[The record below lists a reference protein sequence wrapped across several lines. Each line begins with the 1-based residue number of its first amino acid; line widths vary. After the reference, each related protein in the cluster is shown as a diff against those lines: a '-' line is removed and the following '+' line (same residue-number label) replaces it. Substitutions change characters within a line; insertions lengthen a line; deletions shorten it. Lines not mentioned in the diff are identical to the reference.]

1 MPVRAPA
8 VFERNAHYISLRKKC
23 QGVFLK
29 NLQLLP
35 FRIRIG
41 TAWNP
46 IIKWRSS
53 DLNYE
58 QILGRLCALSGPSGF
73 EESVTQAAAELLRPL
88 TDKVYITRLGSVAGV
103 RRCGRENA
111 PKLLLDAH
119 LDEIG
124 FIVTG
129 HDEGFLRFAPLGGVD
144 PRMLPDREV
153 VILTAPPVFGTVA
166 CLPPHVQSG
175 EDMDKSQPIKDLVID
190 VGLSQETAERRIPA
204 GTPAAYRGGCTP
216 LGEDL
221 LCGKALDDRCG
232 FAVLLDV
239 LERLK
244 DKPLDVDLYVLG
256 STQEETHSTGAV
268 TAAYEI
274 EPNLCVA
281 VDVTHGDSPDAS
293 KHETFKLGGGP
304 VIGVG
309 PNCARSLSG
318 RLKELAKELDM
329 PVQIEVMSGSSGTN
343 AWPIQVSR
351 EGVATAVLS
360 IPERYMHTPVEVV
373 HKQDLEDTAALL
385 AAFVE
390 SLGEEGVSC

>member
-1 MPVRAPA
+1 M
-8 VFERNAHYISLRKKC
+8 
-23 QGVFLK
+23 
-29 NLQLLP
+29 
-35 FRIRIG
+35 
-41 TAWNP
+41 
-46 IIKWRSS
+46 
-53 DLNYE
+53 NYE
-58 QILGRLCALSGPSGF
+58 QTLARLCALSGPSGF
-73 EESVTQAAAELLRPL
+73 EGPVAEAAAELLRPL
-88 TDKVYITRLGSVAGV
+88 TDEVRLTRLGSVAGV
-103 RRCGRENA
+103 RRCGREDA

-153 VILTAPPVFGTVA
+153 TILTDPPVHGVVA
-166 CLPPHVQSG
+166 CLPPHVQTA
-175 EDMDKSQPIKDLVID
+175 EDMDKSLPIKDLYID
-190 VGLSQETAERRIPA
+190 VGLSQEEAERRIPV
-204 GTPAAYRGGCTP
+204 GTPAAYRGGCAP

-221 LCGKALDDRCG
+221 LCGKALDDRAG

-239 LERLK
+239 LERLQGK
-244 DKPLDVDLYVLG
+244 ELDVDLYVLG
-256 STQEETHSTGAV
+256 STQEETHSSGAV

-274 EPNLCVA
+274 APRMCVA

-293 KHETFKLGGGP
+293 KHETFQLGGGP

-318 RLKELAKELDM
+318 RLKELAGEMDM

-360 IPERYMHTPVEVV
+360 VPERYMHTPVEAVN
-373 HKQDLEDTAALL
+373 KKDLENTAALL
-385 AAFVE
+385 AALVE
-390 SLGEEGVSC
+390 SLGEGETSC

>member
-1 MPVRAPA
+1 M
-8 VFERNAHYISLRKKC
+8 
-23 QGVFLK
+23 
-29 NLQLLP
+29 
-35 FRIRIG
+35 
-41 TAWNP
+41 
-46 IIKWRSS
+46 
-53 DLNYE
+53 
-58 QILGRLCALSGPSGF
+58 LGRLCALSGPSGF
-73 EESVTQAAAELLRPL
+73 EESVTRAAAELLRPL
-88 TDKVYITRLGSVAGV
+88 ADEVYFTRLGSVVGL

-129 HDEGFLRFAPLGGVD
+129 HEEGFLRFAPLGGVD

-153 VILTAPPVFGTVA
+153 VILTDPPIHGVVA
-166 CLPPHVQSG
+166 CLPPHVQTAG
-175 EDMDKSQPIKDLVID
+175 DMDKSLPVKDLYID
-190 VGLSQETAERRIPA
+190 VGLSREEAEKRVPV
-204 GTPAAYRGGCTP
+204 GTPATYRGGCAP

-221 LCGKALDDRCG
+221 LSGKALDDRCG

-244 DKPLDVDLYVLG
+244 GKELPVDLYVLG
-256 STQEETHSTGAV
+256 STQEETHSTGAI

-274 EPNLCVA
+274 APQMCVA

-329 PVQIEVMSGSSGTN
+329 PIQLEVMSGSSGTN

-351 EGVATAVLS
+351 EGVATAVVS

-373 HKQDLEDTAALL
+373 HRKDLEDTAKLL

-390 SLGEEGVSC
+390 SLGEGEETC

>member
-1 MPVRAPA
+1 M
-8 VFERNAHYISLRKKC
+8 
-23 QGVFLK
+23 
-29 NLQLLP
+29 
-35 FRIRIG
+35 
-41 TAWNP
+41 
-46 IIKWRSS
+46 
-53 DLNYE
+53 NYE
-58 QILGRLCALSGPSGF
+58 DMLGRLCVLSGPSGF
-73 EESVTQAAAELLRPL
+73 ETHVARAAAELLRQL
-88 TDKVYITRLGSVAGV
+88 VDEVYTTRLGSVVGV

-111 PKLLLDAH
+111 HKLLLDAH

-124 FIVTG
+124 FMVTG

-153 VILTAPPVFGTVA
+153 VVLTDPPIHGVVA
-166 CLPPHVQSG
+166 CLPPHVQTA
-175 EDMDKSQPIKDLVID
+175 EDMGKSLPIKELFID
-190 VGLSQETAERRIPA
+190 VGLSQEEAERRIPI
-204 GTPAAYRGGCTP
+204 GTPATYRGGCAP

-221 LCGKALDDRCG
+221 LYGKALDDRAG

-256 STQEETHSTGAV
+256 STQEETHSTGAI

-274 EPNLCVA
+274 APGRCVA

-293 KHETFKLGGGP
+293 KNETFKLGGGP

-329 PVQIEVMSGSSGTN
+329 PIQLEVMSGSSGTN

-351 EGVATAVLS
+351 EGVATAVVS

-373 HKQDLEDTAALL
+373 HRKDLEDTAKLL

-390 SLGEEGVSC
+390 SLGEGEETC

>member
-1 MPVRAPA
+1 M
-8 VFERNAHYISLRKKC
+8 
-23 QGVFLK
+23 
-29 NLQLLP
+29 
-35 FRIRIG
+35 
-41 TAWNP
+41 
-46 IIKWRSS
+46 
-53 DLNYE
+53 NYE
-58 QILGRLCALSGPSGF
+58 QTLARLCALSGPSGF
-73 EESVTQAAAELLRPL
+73 EENVTEAAAELLRPL
-88 TDKVYITRLGSVAGV
+88 TDEVYTTRLGSVVGV
-103 RRCGRENA
+103 RRCGRDDA
-111 PKLLLDAH
+111 KKLLLDAH

-153 VILTAPPVFGTVA
+153 TILTDPPVHGVVA
-166 CLPPHVQSG
+166 CLPPHVQTA
-175 EDMDKSQPIKDLVID
+175 EDMDKSLPIKDLYID
-190 VGLSQETAERRIPA
+190 VGLSQEEAERRIPV
-204 GTPAAYRGGCTP
+204 GTPAAYRGGCAP

-221 LCGKALDDRCG
+221 LCGKALDDRAG

-244 DKPLDVDLYVLG
+244 DKQLNVDLYVLG
-256 STQEETHSTGAV
+256 STQEETHSSGAV

-274 EPNLCVA
+274 APRMCVA

-293 KHETFKLGGGP
+293 KHETFQLGGGP

-318 RLKELAKELDM
+318 RLKELAGEMDM

-360 IPERYMHTPVEVV
+360 VPERYMHTPVEAVN
-373 HKQDLEDTAALL
+373 KKDLENTAALL
-385 AAFVE
+385 AALVE
-390 SLGEEGVSC
+390 SLGEGETSC

>member
-1 MPVRAPA
+1 M
-8 VFERNAHYISLRKKC
+8 
-23 QGVFLK
+23 
-29 NLQLLP
+29 
-35 FRIRIG
+35 
-41 TAWNP
+41 
-46 IIKWRSS
+46 
-53 DLNYE
+53 NYE
-58 QILGRLCALSGPSGF
+58 DMLGRLCVLSGPSGF
-73 EESVTQAAAELLRPL
+73 EEKVARAAEELLRPL
-88 TDKVYITRLGSVAGV
+88 ADEVHTTRLGSVVGV

-111 PKLLLDAH
+111 PRLLLDAH

-153 VILTAPPVFGTVA
+153 VILTDPPIHGVVA
-166 CLPPHVQSG
+166 CLPPHVQTA
-175 EDMDKSQPIKDLVID
+175 EDMGKSLPIKDLFID
-190 VGLSQETAERRIPA
+190 VGLSQEEAERRIPV
-204 GTPAAYRGGCTP
+204 GTPATYRGGCAP

-221 LCGKALDDRCG
+221 LYGK
-232 FAVLLDV
+232 
-239 LERLK
+239 
-244 DKPLDVDLYVLG
+244 DVDLYVLG
-256 STQEETHSTGAV
+256 STQEETHSTGAI

-274 EPNLCVA
+274 APRMCVA

-318 RLKELAKELDM
+318 RLKELAGELDM

-373 HKQDLEDTAALL
+373 HRKDLEDTAKLL

-390 SLGEEGVSC
+390 SLGEGEETC

>member
-1 MPVRAPA
+1 M
-8 VFERNAHYISLRKKC
+8 
-23 QGVFLK
+23 
-29 NLQLLP
+29 
-35 FRIRIG
+35 
-41 TAWNP
+41 
-46 IIKWRSS
+46 
-53 DLNYE
+53 
-58 QILGRLCALSGPSGF
+58 LGRLCVLSGPSGF
-73 EESVTQAAAELLRPL
+73 EAHVARAAAELLRPL
-88 TDKVYITRLGSVAGV
+88 VDEVYTTRLGSVVGV

-111 PKLLLDAH
+111 HKLLLDAH

-153 VILTAPPVFGTVA
+153 VILTDPPIHGVVA
-166 CLPPHVQSG
+166 CLPPHVQTAG
-175 EDMDKSQPIKDLVID
+175 DMDKSLPVKDLYID
-190 VGLSQETAERRIPA
+190 VGLSREEAEKRVPV
-204 GTPAAYRGGCTP
+204 GTPATYRGGCAP

-221 LCGKALDDRCG
+221 LYGKALDDRCG

-244 DKPLDVDLYVLG
+244 GKELPVDLYVLG
-256 STQEETHSTGAV
+256 STQEETHSTGAI

-274 EPNLCVA
+274 APRMCVA

-293 KHETFKLGGGP
+293 KNETFKLGGGP

-318 RLKELAKELDM
+318 RLKELAGELDM

-351 EGVATAVLS
+351 EGVATAVVS

-373 HKQDLEDTAALL
+373 HRKDLEDTAKLL

-390 SLGEEGVSC
+390 SLGEGEETC

>member
-1 MPVRAPA
+1 M
-8 VFERNAHYISLRKKC
+8 
-23 QGVFLK
+23 
-29 NLQLLP
+29 
-35 FRIRIG
+35 
-41 TAWNP
+41 
-46 IIKWRSS
+46 
-53 DLNYE
+53 NYQE
-58 QILGRLCALSGPSGF
+58 TLARLCVLSAPSGF
-73 EESVTQAAAELLRPL
+73 EGTAVKAAAELLRPL
-88 TDKVYITRLGSVAGV
+88 MDEVRFTRLGSVVGV

-129 HDEGFLRFAPLGGVD
+129 HEEGFLRFAPLGGVD

-153 VILTAPPVFGTVA
+153 VLLTAPPVCGVVA

-175 EDMDKSQPIKDLVID
+175 EDMDKSLPVKELFID
-190 VGLSQETAERRIPA
+190 VGLSQEEAERRIPI
-204 GTPAAYRGGCTP
+204 GTPATYRGGCTP

-221 LCGKALDDRCG
+221 LSGKALDDRCG

-239 LERLK
+239 LEQLRN
-244 DKPLDVDLYVLG
+244 KPLDADLYVLG
-256 STQEETHSTGAV
+256 STQEETHSTGAI

-274 EPNLCVA
+274 APQLCVA

-293 KHETFKLGGGP
+293 KNETFKLGGGP
-304 VIGVG
+304 VIGLG

-343 AWPIQVSR
+343 AWPIQISR

-360 IPERYMHTPVEVV
+360 IPERYMHTPVEAV
-373 HKQDLEDTAALL
+373 HRQDLEDAAKLL

-390 SLGEEGVSC
+390 GLGEGDASC

>member
-1 MPVRAPA
+1 M
-8 VFERNAHYISLRKKC
+8 
-23 QGVFLK
+23 
-29 NLQLLP
+29 
-35 FRIRIG
+35 
-41 TAWNP
+41 
-46 IIKWRSS
+46 
-53 DLNYE
+53 NYE
-58 QILGRLCALSGPSGF
+58 QMLSRLCALSGPSGF
-73 EESVTQAAAELLRPL
+73 ESGVAQAAAELLRPL
-88 TDKVYITRLGSVAGV
+88 TDEVYITRLGSVAGV
-103 RRCGRENA
+103 RRCGREDA
-111 PKLLLDAH
+111 PRLLLDAH

-129 HDEGFLRFAPLGGVD
+129 HEEGFLRFAPLGGVD
-144 PRMLPDREV
+144 PRMLPDREM
-153 VILTAPPVFGTVA
+153 VILTEPPIYGVVA

-175 EDMDKSQPIKDLVID
+175 EDMDKSLPIKDLFLD
-190 VGLSQETAERRIPA
+190 AGLSQEAAQKKIPI
-204 GTPAAYRGGCTP
+204 GTPAAYRGGCAP
-216 LGEDL
+216 LGADL
-221 LCGKALDDRCG
+221 LCGKALDDRAG

-239 LERLK
+239 LERLREK
-244 DKPLDVDLYVLG
+244 KLNVDLYVLG
-256 STQEETHSTGAV
+256 STQEETHSSGAI

-274 EPNLCVA
+274 APNLCVA

-318 RLKELAKELDM
+318 RLKELAGELDM

-373 HKQDLEDTAALL
+373 HRKDLVDTAKLL
-385 AAFVE
+385 AAYVE
-390 SLGEEGVSC
+390 SLGEGEKTC